1 MDFNGKNSGK
11 RKAQSIQDMINNPQ
25 SSAGNGIR
33 KSSYSGPKSMGATS
47 NTMDLSGININRSD
61 VHDRWGNSNDGMPKP
76 KKERYKADVANP
88 MRGNVLK
95 KEMEQSNN
103 RLNKK
108 AKDIDRERKSQQSR
122 SASSAKRSN
131 TGSRADGRARQYVA
145 PAARGPLDEF
155 GWIILSAMLFLCV
168 IVTLISSGVKPRSS
182 GYKYPMNV
190 ITISG
195 VVNTA
200 YEHAMGINGT
210 FSSLSVG
217 DSQTSVAGDA
227 SEEVASTGLDGNTK
241 QVEKV
246 DENSLNDLG
255 EEGNAATLDD
265 GTMSIPGVT
274 PATSHAELIEQVK
287 TELAAGNTS
296 FISSKIAYADESTG
310 ELNAYP
316 MSVIKHFCEYMVAN
330 PDKLNSFISA
340 VSSEEY
346 SGQNGSAFVI
356 KLPVMK
362 FTIKMGESTPSFPL
376 DNTVVSVSGFTD
388 VIVNGNQNAAIYPLL
403 PCIYTVTLTN
413 NAWPTPS
420 QSQEVEATLGEGD
433 LAIKVG
439 KSGE

>member
-1 MDFNGKNSGK
+1 MDFNNKNSGK
-11 RKAQSIQDMINNPQ
+11 RKAQSIQDMINTSQP
-25 SSAGNGIR
+25 SGGNGIR
-33 KSSYSGPKSMGATS
+33 RSSYSGPKSMGGTS

-95 KEMEQSNN
+95 REMEQSSD
-103 RLNKK
+103 RLNKR
-108 AKDIDRERKSQQSR
+108 AKDIDRERRAQQSR
-122 SASSAKRSN
+122 SNNGGQR
-131 TGSRADGRARQYVA
+131 GYDGRSRQYVA

-168 IVTLISSGVKPRSS
+168 VVTLIASGVKPRSS
-182 GYKYPMNV
+182 GYKYPMNI

-210 FSSLSVG
+210 FSNLS
-217 DSQTSVAGDA
+217 AGDGQSSTLADA
-227 SEEVASTGLDGNTK
+227 SGDGSLVGADGSTKEV
-241 QVEKV
+241 QKV

-274 PATSHAELIEQVK
+274 PATSHAELIEQIK
-287 TELAAGNTS
+287 TELAAGNS
-296 FISSKIAYADESTG
+296 SYISSKFAYADESTG

-316 MSVIKHFCEYMVAN
+316 MSVVKHFCEYMVAN
-330 PDKLNSFISA
+330 PDKQSSFISA

-346 SGQNGSAFVI
+346 SGKNGSAFVL